1 MKDETV
7 VVDLMLPPLTRDE
20 ADYENNYD
28 DGVNTWENQSG
39 NPSNV
44 TVEMIDGAA
53 KISFPGGGYKEV
65 YEKNAPQFKN
75 GVVEMDIT
83 SEKPGLRLGISL
95 RAKDINNR
103 VYADVCDAVDDYYT
117 EYFINGQNEWINM
130 IKGEAFEAGRTMH
143 LKVEII
149 DKTITLWVNGNQV
162 LQNTMENLPLNAG
175 TVGLNSRQAN
185 TVYVD
190 NVKVTSYDL
199 PTGELQNAAGRV
211 VDTENSPIEGALAE
225 LLDSSK
231 AVIKQTTTDAL
242 GNYKFK
248 NIPLGEYTVR
258 ITSGKYTEE
267 IPVTV
272 TAGEDYV
279 VIDKAVLGETADKT
293 KLEDLIRQAEEIDLS
308 LYTEETAQAVREAL
322 AAAKAVAEDPDA
334 VQKDVD
340 EAAEALQAAVDD
352 LKEKADEP
360 GKGDEQN
367 PGGNDGDDTDEPD
380 GTGTG
385 EPDGTGT
392 DKPGQT
398 AGKDHAAAGT
408 DANGGTAAKTVLA
421 KEASSQCGRC
431 LS

>member
-1 MKDETV
+1 MR
-7 VVDLMLPPLTRDE
+7 LWSLLPPLTRDE

-53 KISFPGGGYKEV
+53 KISFPGGGYKEM

-103 VYADVCDAVDDYYT
+103 VYAGVCDAVDDYYT
-117 EYFINGQNEWINM
+117 EYFINGQNEWTNM

-308 LYTEETAQAVREAL
+308 LYTEETAQAVRDAL
-322 AAAKAVAEDPDA
+322 AAAKAVAEDPD
-334 VQKDVD
+334 
-340 EAAEALQAAVDD
+340 EAAEASGGSGRS
-352 LKEKADEP
+352 E
-360 GKGDEQN
+360 GK
-367 PGGNDGDDTDEPD
+367 
-380 GTGTG
+380 
-385 EPDGTGT
+385 
-392 DKPGQT
+392 
-398 AGKDHAAAGT
+398 
-408 DANGGTAAKTVLA
+408 
-421 KEASSQCGRC
+421 S
-431 LS
+431 

>member
-1 MKDETV
+1 
-7 VVDLMLPPLTRDE
+7 
-20 ADYENNYD
+20 
-28 DGVNTWENQSG
+28 
-39 NPSNV
+39 
-44 TVEMIDGAA
+44 
-53 KISFPGGGYKEV
+53 
-65 YEKNAPQFKN
+65 
-75 GVVEMDIT
+75 
-83 SEKPGLRLGISL
+83 
-95 RAKDINNR
+95 
-103 VYADVCDAVDDYYT
+103 
-117 EYFINGQNEWINM
+117 M

-267 IPVTV
+267 IQVTV

-308 LYTEETAQAVREAL
+308 LYTEETAQAVRDAL

-360 GKGDEQN
+360 RKGDEQN

-385 EPDGTGT
+385 EPVQISRARQQE
-392 DKPGQT
+392 KIMLQPEQT
-398 AGKDHAAAGT
+398 PMAEQRRKSFLQKRHLPNVE
-408 DANGGTAAKTVLA
+408 DASLNVEHIPLTAAL
-421 KEASSQCGRC
+421 C
-431 LS
+431 LLGTPHYSPDGI